1 MSYSK
6 LIILDMCIFV
16 IRIKKNNKSKP
27 CALAEPVPANIYLF
41 KVYNRSTRTRC
52 EICSE
57 LTIKTPEKR
66 HWRRSSV
73 FNINFEHLSHLVLV
87 FLLLTLNISLPV
99 GSILKIYFLSFLIM
113 LLYSFHDNNLL
124 LLSHFLSFDGFHLF
138 DHCK

>member
-6 LIILDMCIFV
+6 LVILDMCIFV

-27 CALAEPVPANIYLF
+27 CALAGPVPVNIYLF
-41 KVYNRSTRTRC
+41 KVYNRTTRTRC

-66 HWRRSSV
+66 HWCRSSV

-87 FLLLTLNISLPV
+87 FLLLTLN
-99 GSILKIYFLSFLIM
+99 M
-113 LLYSFHDNNLL
+113 
-124 LLSHFLSFDGFHLF
+124 
-138 DHCK
+138 